1 MKLALKILF
10 NFQLSIFQLIGFAP
24 FKIKILEKNKITFK
38 CTQIY
43 KCYNLILILFLVSI
57 NIYILPRVF
66 VNLYNEKETFLSR
79 LLGLVLSYS
88 STVIIIIICL
98 LYVFQQRKFIKIINQ
113 FTEVDLTLNR
123 LKNIDK
129 IDDQSTKIMFIIIF
143 NLFFCTSVII
153 CEIFLNEQFHISF
166 FLYLYQFLAF
176 SFYVIQYAI
185 LLTIIEKRF
194 KSINGTFFKLKDS
207 IAAQQP
213 IENIRKYIIYK
224 ICIVEIIVL
233 KRSHT
238 KLFSM
243 CSEIA
248 NFYSFGMLFMVP
260 FIIVSIIINI
270 YELLI
275 PIITFYVYPDL
286 MLRHVNQF
294 SWMAMTLFPTL
305 MVAMVASQIEEQMKK
320 TGNIVQKILQ
330 ECSMSPEI
338 RRELKIFSLELLH
351 RDFQFTAYNII
362 PVDCTILRTIFGA
375 VATYLIIFI
384 QFQADDGK

>member
-1 MKLALKILF
+1 MKLVLKILF
-10 NFQLSIFQLIGFAP
+10 NFQLSIFQLFGFAP

-57 NIYILPRVF
+57 NIYILPHVF

-98 LYVFQQRKFIKIINQ
+98 RYVFQQRKFINIINQ

-129 IDDQSTKIMFIIIF
+129 IDDQFTKFMFIIIF

-153 CEIFLNEQFHISF
+153 CEIFVNEQFHISF

-185 LLTIIEKRF
+185 LLIIIEKRF

-224 ICIVEIIVL
+224 MCIVEIIVL

-238 KLFSM
+238 KLFCM

-248 NFYSFGMLFMVP
+248 NFYSFGMLFIIP
-260 FIIVSIIINI
+260 FIIVSMIINI

-275 PIITFYVYPDL
+275 PIITFYVYSDL

-305 MVAMVASQIEEQMKK
+305 MVAMVASQIEEQVRNF
-320 TGNIVQKILQ
+320 TKIK
-330 ECSMSPEI
+330 C
-338 RRELKIFSLELLH
+338 
-351 RDFQFTAYNII
+351 
-362 PVDCTILRTIFGA
+362 
-375 VATYLIIFI
+375 
-384 QFQADDGK
+384 